1 VIRMQNVMKD
11 REIKEK
17 ISDGY
22 IHARCVIDMVGKP
35 KEFLFDKLKEKVES
49 IKKMEGILLA
59 KYEIG
64 EPEESEKGVF
74 GGFAETEVLFK
85 TRKLMMGFCFEFMPS
100 HFEIF
105 EPDKFVFN
113 SAELGD
119 FLGQILVKLHGWDN
133 LVRTYAQQSKILFK
147 NQSVIVKN
155 MLIVSLRQKPKK
167 LEQLEK
173 EIGLPSKF
181 FWNDVKELM
190 DKGTIVEKDGLLSL
204 KGR

>member
-1 VIRMQNVMKD
+1 MKE

-22 IHARCVIDMVGKP
+22 IHARCVIDMIGKP
-35 KEFLFDKLKEKVES
+35 KEFLSEKLKEKVES

-59 KYEIG
+59 KYELG

-74 GGFAETEVLFK
+74 AAFAETELLFK
-85 TRKLMMGFCFEFMPS
+85 TKKLMMNFCFEFMPS

-105 EPDKFVFN
+105 EPEKFVL
-113 SAELGD
+113 SSPELSD

-167 LEQLEK
+167 LEELEK
-173 EIGLPSKF
+173 EIGLPSKL
-181 FWNDVKELM
+181 FWNDVKELI
-190 DKGTIVEKDGLLSL
+190 DKGKIIEHEGLLKL